1 MGNISD
7 KQTKWQVI
15 RPACGFNKGMEEGD
29 RVALDGSEKP
39 IAKN

>member
-7 KQTKWQVI
+7 KQTEWQVI
-15 RPACGFNKGMEEGD
+15 RPECGFNKGMEEGHSG
-29 RVALDGSEKP
+29 ALDGSAKP